1 MVLDMSRSSVTL
13 QRRLPFGKLANA
25 RLRICCAILSVVL
38 LAANP
43 ASQLAAATG
52 DEGAED
58 ETALHEAAL
67 DVETI
72 LANPLEDDAYRTSQ
86 NCISTR
92 SYDGVEVL
100 DDKTLLFHGRRG
112 VWLNRLLTRCRGLS
126 WEMIP
131 TVESHGS
138 RVCEHDR
145 FRGRPRS
152 GFPEST
158 SCTLGK
164 FEKIDEAQ
172 VKSLR
177 AARGGDPGS
186 GP

>member
-1 MVLDMSRSSVTL
+1 MVLDMSRSSVTPK
-13 QRRLPFGKLANA
+13 RRLHFGKRADA
-25 RLRICCAILSVVL
+25 RLRICRAILSVIL
-38 LAANP
+38 LASGP
-43 ASQLAAATG
+43 AQLAAAAG
-52 DEGAED
+52 DEGAQDDAAED
-58 ETALHEAAL
+58 EASL

-131 TVESHGS
+131 TVESHGN

-172 VKSLR
+172 VESLR
-177 AARGGDPGS
+177 AARGGDPDS

>member
-13 QRRLPFGKLANA
+13 KRRLPLGKLADA
-25 RLRICCAILSVVL
+25 RLRICRAILSVIL
-38 LAANP
+38 LASGP
-43 ASQLAAATG
+43 AQLAAAAG
-52 DEGAED
+52 DERAED
-58 ETALHEAAL
+58 DAAQDDAAL

-172 VKSLR
+172 VESLR